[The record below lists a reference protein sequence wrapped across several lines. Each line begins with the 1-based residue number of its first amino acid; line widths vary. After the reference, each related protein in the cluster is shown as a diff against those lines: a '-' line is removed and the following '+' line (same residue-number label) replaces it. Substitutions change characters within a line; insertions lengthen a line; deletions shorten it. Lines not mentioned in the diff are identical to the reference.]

1 MITFKSTGL
10 SKKEQSEIASLICE
24 ITDIYGDFYLTKNN
38 LRLFIK
44 ENLQTLFECLK
55 KGDKIAYGEMGVAII
70 TGFSDKMPRKYVKIL
85 TNKPEDATKLLQALH
100 WEIKGDLYT
109 KIKKNNPLKEV
120 YEKNGFE
127 FLGGRG
133 KEILLIRKEN
143 KYVNRDKR

>member
-1 MITFKSTGL
+1 MITFKGTGL

-44 ENLQTLFECLK
+44 ENLNTFFETLK
-55 KGDKIAYGEMGVAII
+55 KGDKIAYDESGVAIV
-70 TGFSDKMPRKYVKIL
+70 TGFSDKMNRKYVKIL
-85 TNKPEDATKLLQALH
+85 VKKPEDASKLLQALH
-100 WEIKGDLYT
+100 WNIRGDLYT
-109 KIKKNNPLKEV
+109 KVKKNNPLKEV

-133 KEILLIRKEN
+133 KEILLIRKEDKN
-143 KYVNRDKR
+143 VNRNKR